1 MESAHSPQSSPGS
14 LASDEIKAIASALRD
29 SQTPTPELRKR
40 LIAVRA
46 ELFRRGIF
54 DPILA
59 RLDSVTVPRASADEI
74 ADELDALAANLT
86 AS

>member
-1 MESAHSPQSSPGS
+1 

-86 AS
+86 GS

>member
-1 MESAHSPQSSPGS
+1 

-29 SQTPTPELRKR
+29 SETPAPELRKR

-59 RLDSVTVPRASADEI
+59 RLDSVTVARASSDEI

-86 AS
+86 AP